1 MIKKGMIVQVKPMF
15 LNGETAVDNYYLV
28 LEVYDNIGKLKICQI
43 DITQKRFVC
52 KTPEVCLINC
62 ISVVK
67 KHIWRIKYHTGK
79 VEKIKIIKAYNLNE
93 AKTNAKVKLGN
104 IDSIEFYEDREWK
117 LCLSKI

>member
-52 KTPEVCLINC
+52 KIPEVCLINC
-62 ISVVK
+62 ISVVT